1 MTQEVDPT
9 TALIEIARG
18 GGAVTLR
25 YVGVPTVSEESN
37 DEIREAIDRFL
48 DDCQTMIVWYAG
60 IEGLQ
65 DSIHQH
71 FSETVSRDKPFTLSN
86 LYPNGEQRVLVQVP
100 GDMVIDA
107 FSRGGSFELAYT
119 KAFVVFAY
127 HTWDEAVRPK
137 IASALK
143 VEVKDVKSDLMGEWR
158 HLRHW
163 VIHTSEDN
171 KSKMFTEAKKLV
183 RILGLQQDEPILT
196 PDMAFRLMEFLNR
209 MHVDVNPKSLEF
221 GLESVPTT
229 PEMIAKFV
237 ETMEPGTAGGPLIMA
252 WESHLAADIIIN
264 DSSCT
269 IHMHDCNQRGEENEE
284 LGDSRLLRVQTLGF
298 ARAVVKCLGKRERLC
313 EHCIQVTDA
322 R

>member
-1 MTQEVDPT
+1 MTQEVAPAT
-9 TALIEIARG
+9 GLIQIARG
-18 GGAVTLR
+18 GGAVELR
-25 YVGVPTVSEESN
+25 YVGVPTVSEEAK
-37 DEIREAIDRFL
+37 DEISKAIDRFL
-48 DDCQTMIVWYAG
+48 DDCQAMIVWYAG

-71 FSETVSRDKPFTLSN
+71 FSETVSRDEPFTLSN

-127 HTWDEAVRPK
+127 HTWEEATRPK

-143 VEVKDVKSDLMGEWR
+143 VDVKDVKSNLMGELR

-171 KSKMFTEAKKLV
+171 KSKMFTEAKNLV
-183 RILGLQQDEPILT
+183 RILGLRQDEPILT
-196 PDMAFRLMEFLNR
+196 PDMVFILMEYLDR
-209 MHVDVNPKSLEF
+209 MQVSVNPQSLEF
-221 GLESVPTT
+221 GVETVSTT
-229 PEMIAKFV
+229 PEMIAKVV
-237 ETMEPGTAGGPLIMA
+237 ETMEPGTAVSMLIMA
-252 WESHLAADIIIN
+252 WDSHLAADIIID
-264 DSSCT
+264 DSSGT
-269 IHMHDCNQRGEENEE
+269 IHMSDCNQRGEENKK
-284 LGDSRLLRVQTLGF
+284 LGDRRFLRVPTLGF

-313 EHCIQVTDA
+313 EHCIQVTDS